1 MANCS
6 IPNSSPASGRI
17 STRSLKRSKRR
28 NSASTSFFVARTRAN
43 AIRGALKFFNVQ
55 RPTPN
60 AQRPIQTVEK
70 ELDVGCWAL
79 VLFATRRVKGAWWP
93 SRSSKPW
100 SPRKWR
106 GRFDSYP
113 LRHLISDFRFSIAD
127 WPPRISDDFNRKSQ
141 FENRKSG
148 EGR

>member
-6 IPNSSPASGRI
+6 IPNSTPASGRI
-17 STRSLKRSKRR
+17 STRWLKRSKRR

-60 AQRPIQTVEK
+60 AECPIQTVENWT
-70 ELDVGCWAL
+70 LDVGRWA
-79 VLFATRRVKGAWWP
+79 FSFSGRVKGAWWP
-93 SRSSKPW
+93 SRSSKP
-100 SPRKWR
+100 SSSRKWR

-113 LRHLISDFRFSIAD
+113 LRHLISDLRFSIAD

>member
-6 IPNSSPASGRI
+6 IPNSTPASGRI

-43 AIRGALKFFNVQ
+43 AIRGALKFFNAQ
-55 RPTPN
+55 RSTPN
-60 AQRPIQTVEK
+60 AQRPIQTVENWT
-70 ELDVGCWAL
+70 LDVGRW
-79 VLFATRRVKGAWWP
+79 VFSSSRRVKGAWWP
-93 SRSSKPW
+93 SRSSKPS

-113 LRHLISDFRFSIAD
+113 LRHLIFDFRFSIAD